1 MQEAECRRTQ
11 LIVVVGGLM
20 ILDGYPSWTVYNM
33 EIKKPCQGLCKSIK
47 KSLRLAWKCLS
58 VRETDGS
65 SFLATCTSS
74 SQPELAGIVLASEIN
89 GSIL

>member
-1 MQEAECRRTQ
+1 MQEDTAHCC
-11 LIVVVGGLM
+11 GGWAYDFGW
-20 ILDGYPSWTVYNM
+20 ISKLDRVQYGD
-33 EIKKPCQGLCKSIK
+33 KPCQGLCKSIK

-65 SFLATCTSS
+65 SFLATFTSS